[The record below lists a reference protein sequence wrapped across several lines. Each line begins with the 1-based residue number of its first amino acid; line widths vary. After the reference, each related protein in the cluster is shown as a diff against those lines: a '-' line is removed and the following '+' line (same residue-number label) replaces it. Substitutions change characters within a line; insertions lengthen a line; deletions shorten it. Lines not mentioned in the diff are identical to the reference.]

1 MVERD
6 TASLC
11 HALARVWVPSRRS
24 AVVVTAVL
32 GLLSAGLLP
41 AATAQARGC
50 ADAHTRIADASR
62 RALQHAVVCL
72 INRQRARHHLPRLH
86 ASRRLNRSAQ
96 GWTNTMV
103 REGSFGHGSD
113 FASRIT
119 AVGFH
124 WSMAGE
130 NIATGFVTPAAVVR
144 AWMASAGHCENI
156 LSPSFADV
164 GTGVSRRGIAGA
176 GSYGTWTQDF
186 ALPMGHRP
194 PSGNSGPASGCPY

>member
-11 HALARVWVPSRRS
+11 RALARVRVQSRRP
-24 AVVVTAVL
+24 AVVAMAGL

-50 ADAHTRIADASR
+50 ANAHTRISNASR
-62 RALQHAVVCL
+62 PALQKAVVCL
-72 INRQRARHHLPRLH
+72 INHQRAWHHLPRLH

-130 NIATGFVTPAAVVR
+130 NIATGFPTPAAVVR
-144 AWMASAGHCENI
+144 AWMASPGHCRNI

-186 ALPMGHRP
+186 GLPMGHRP